1 MLVGFYRADRA
12 WLFRWADGHDLLG
25 HMNVDLGIWDK
36 LTRAV
41 VVLLFLAALTA
52 VALWYMPAIQ
62 ENEQSRKKK
71 LDWEQKIAKEQE
83 RSRQL
88 DVELRAMQDP
98 KTVERLARERLGM
111 GKTGEIIYQFETPS
125 TNSHSALPESVRQ

>member
-1 MLVGFYRADRA
+1 
-12 WLFRWADGHDLLG
+12 
-25 HMNVDLGIWDK
+25 MNVNLGIWDK

-71 LDWEQKIAKEQE
+71 LELEQKIEKEVE

-88 DVELRAMQDP
+88 DADSRAMQDP
-98 KTVERLARERLGM
+98 KTVERLARERLGL
-111 GKTGEIIYQFETPS
+111 GRTGEIIYQFEPPS
-125 TNSHSALPESVRQ
+125 TNAQAAALDGVRR

>member
-1 MLVGFYRADRA
+1 
-12 WLFRWADGHDLLG
+12 
-25 HMNVDLGIWDK
+25 MNVDLGIWDK

-71 LDWEQKIAKEQE
+71 LDLEQTIAKEQE
-83 RSRQL
+83 RFRQL
-88 DVELRAMQDP
+88 DVELRAMQDS
-98 KTVERLARERLGM
+98 KTVERLARERLGL
-111 GKTGEIIYQFETPS
+111 GRTGEIIYQFEAPA
-125 TNSHSALPESVRQ
+125 TNAHSAQAERVRQ

>member
-1 MLVGFYRADRA
+1 
-12 WLFRWADGHDLLG
+12 
-25 HMNVDLGIWDK
+25 MNVDLGIWDK

-52 VALWYMPAIQ
+52 VGLWYMPAIQ

-71 LDWEQKIAKEQE
+71 LDWEQKITKEQE

-98 KTVERLARERLGM
+98 KTVERLARERLGL
-111 GKTGEIIYQFETPS
+111 GRTGEIIYQFETPS
-125 TNSHSALPESVRQ
+125 TNSQSAPPESVRQ